1 MYICIPSQLKDF
13 MMHVHIRANGRV
25 GTYIRVFAMKL
36 SEKTIMTV
44 LASDRVHATRSCNC
58 GSQTI
63 ELT

>member
-1 MYICIPSQLKDF
+1 MYICIPSQLKDC
-13 MMHVHIRANGRV
+13 MMHVHVWANGRV

-36 SEKTIMTV
+36 SVITAAV